1 MNGLIAIL
9 LPFGAMIAVAI
20 LMIGLGS
27 VFLAAGH
34 NGTIVIGLAII
45 VLVPLAGWLVTRG
58 GDSSSESSG

>member
-1 MNGLIAIL
+1 MNALIAIL
-9 LPFGAMIAVAI
+9 LPFAAMIAVAI

-45 VLVPLAGWLVTRG
+45 VLVPAAGWLLARG
-58 GDSSSESSG
+58 GDSSTSG

>member
-9 LPFGAMIAVAI
+9 LPIGAMIAVAI

-34 NGTIVIGLAII
+34 NGTIVLGLAII
-45 VLVPLAGWLVTRG
+45 VLVPAAGWLLARG
-58 GDSSSESSG
+58 GDSSTSS

>member
-1 MNGLIAIL
+1 MNGLISIV
-9 LPFGAMIAVAI
+9 LPLGAMIAVAI

-45 VLVPLAGWLVTRG
+45 ILVPLAGWVVTRG
-58 GDSSSESSG
+58 GSSESSG

>member
-1 MNGLIAIL
+1 MNGLISIV
-9 LPFGAMIAVAI
+9 LPLAAMITVAI

-45 VLVPLAGWLVTRG
+45 ILVPLGGWLVTRAG
-58 GDSSSESSG
+58 SSESSG

>member
-20 LMIGLGS
+20 LMIGLGN

-45 VLVPLAGWLVTRG
+45 VVVPLIGWVITRG
-58 GDSSSESSG
+58 GESSSG

>member
-45 VLVPLAGWLVTRG
+45 VLVPLGGWLITRG
-58 GDSSSESSG
+58 GSSES